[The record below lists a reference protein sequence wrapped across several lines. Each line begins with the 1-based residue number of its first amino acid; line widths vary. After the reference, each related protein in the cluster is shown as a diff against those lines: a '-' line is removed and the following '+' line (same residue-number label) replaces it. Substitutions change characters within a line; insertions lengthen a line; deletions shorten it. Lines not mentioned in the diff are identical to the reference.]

1 MIAAGGT
8 GGHLY
13 PGIALAQA
21 FKKRGPE
28 AQVSF
33 VGTGRGLEN
42 SVIREEGYDLHLI
55 RIRGWLGVGFLKR
68 ILALLEL
75 PYSLVQSYRLLRAIR
90 PNLVIGIGGY
100 ASGPLV
106 LMAWVCR
113 IPQVLVEPNAAAG
126 LTNRILAPFVRRIYL
141 AFEEARDQLFANKKI
156 RVYGNPVRDEVL
168 NSSAGPKE
176 KVTVRTI
183 LVMGGSQGAHSIN
196 RAMVEAL
203 KPLESLRDRLR
214 IIHQT
219 GERDYH
225 WVHQAYEQ
233 NGFTATVTPFLKNI
247 ANVYS
252 ISELVISR
260 AGATTIAELTACGI
274 PSILIPFPYATH
286 HHQELNANILKKG
299 GAAILMR
306 DSDLN
311 GAILASQIYRLLRNS
326 MELHEMALK
335 SRSFGRPDAAEKI
348 MNECLDIMKQ
358 EGG

>member
-13 PGIALAQA
+13 PGIALAQV
-21 FKKRGPE
+21 FKRRVPE
-28 AQVSF
+28 GQVSF
-33 VGTGRGLEN
+33 VGTERGLEKT
-42 SVIREEGYDLHLI
+42 VVREEGYDLHLI
-55 RIRGWLGVGFLKR
+55 RIRGWVGLGFLKR
-68 ILALLEL
+68 ILTLLEL
-75 PYSLVQSYRLLRAIR
+75 PYSLYQSYRLLRKVR

-100 ASGPLV
+100 ASGPIV
-106 LMAWVCR
+106 IMAWVCR

-141 AFEEARDQLFANKKI
+141 AFEEAGEQWFANKKI
-156 RVYGNPVRDEVL
+156 SVYGNPVRDEVRNL
-168 NSSAGPKE
+168 PADPKTN
-176 KVTVRTI
+176 VTVRTI

-219 GERDYH
+219 GERDYD
-225 WVHQAYEQ
+225 WVRQAYKE

-247 ANVYS
+247 SNVYS

-260 AGATTIAELTACGI
+260 AGATTIAEMTACGL

-286 HHQELNANILKKG
+286 CHQELNANVLEKA
-299 GAAILMR
+299 GAALLMR
-306 DSDLN
+306 DADLN
-311 GAILASQIYRLLRNS
+311 GAMLASQIHRLLRNS
-326 MELHEMALK
+326 MELHEMARR
-335 SRSFGRPDAAEKI
+335 SRSLGRPEAAEKI
-348 MNECLDIMKQ
+348 MDECLEIMNQ
-358 EGG
+358 EMS